1 MEKPDRGPPFRR
13 AKIPTIIHSIVNA
26 DPTEAAIM
34 PPKQVTPYLSPMLGW
49 V

>member
-1 MEKPDRGPPFRR
+1 MGKFDLGPPFSG
-13 AKIPTIIHSIVNA
+13 AKIPTIIHSIVNG
-26 DPTEAAIM
+26 DPSQAAIM